1 MGLLGDVFSL
11 PVRIVNAPLKLV
23 DKAAEVIGDESL
35 GVSEP
40 LEDVADAI
48 QELDD

>member
-11 PVRIVNAPLKLV
+11 PVRILNAPLKLV
-23 DKAAEVIGDESL
+23 DKAAEVVGDGSL
-35 GVSEP
+35 GMSEP

-48 QELDD
+48 EEIDD